1 MAGGES
7 LHGAQ
12 TAFLLLLLTVTLFAA
27 LARRLAVPYPI
38 LLVVAGLAIG
48 FVPHV
53 PRVSLHPDL
62 VFLVFLPPL
71 LYASAWQMSWRVFQH
86 NLLPITMLALGLV
99 AFTVWG
105 VAEMGDHWITAL
117 DWKSGFIL
125 GAVVATTDAIAAT
138 SIARSLGLPQG
149 MVDVLEGESL
159 VNDATGLLA
168 LELGLSM
175 LQRGSAPGAGAG
187 LLRLLWLA
195 GGGLG
200 VGLLLASLT
209 AWAERL
215 VDDGPIEMAI
225 SLLVPYAA
233 YAAGEQIHASGV
245 LAVVACGLSLSHK
258 SEELFSPAAR
268 LQLAGA
274 WEALNFILNGL
285 VFVLIGL
292 QLPYVL
298 AGIRAYS
305 GWTLLAYGATLSLLL
320 IALRLLWMFPNA
332 WLVYLIRTRLLK
344 RAAAKPDPRQIFVVG
359 WTGMRGVVALAAA
372 ISLPESLSTGQPFA
386 QRNLLIFLTF
396 SVILVTLVLQG
407 LTLPALIR
415 LLGLAGDGG
424 SAAEAEAEA
433 RRIVLEEAVLFLRDA
448 TRGEPGEHG
457 EDLLRFYR
465 MRLANYSGEDG
476 ERYRTWQR
484 LARETRFV
492 ERRAL
497 TRLRDKGE
505 ISDGLLRRLQRE
517 LDLTETRRQEER
529 L

>member
-1 MAGGES
+1 MAGAEN
-7 LHGAQ
+7 LHGVQ
-12 TAFLLLLLTVTLFAA
+12 LVFLLLLLTVTLFAA
-27 LARRLAVPYPI
+27 LARRLSVPYPI
-38 LLVVAGLAIG
+38 LLVIAGLAIG

-53 PRVSLHPDL
+53 PRVSLNPDL
-62 VFLVFLPPL
+62 VFLILLPPL
-71 LYASAWQMSWRVFQH
+71 LYASAWQMSWRVFRH
-86 NLLPITMLALGLV
+86 NLVPISMLALGLV

-105 VAEMGDHWITAL
+105 VAEVADRFITAL

-168 LELGLSM
+168 LELGLAM
-175 LQRGSAPGAGAG
+175 LQRGSTPGAGAG

-200 VGLLLASLT
+200 VGLLLASVT

-215 VDDGPIEMAI
+215 VDDGPLEMAI

-233 YAAGEQIHASGV
+233 YEAGEQIHASGV
-245 LAVVACGLSLSHK
+245 LAVVACGLALSGK
-258 SEELFSPAAR
+258 SGELFSPAAR
-268 LQLAGA
+268 LQLIGT

-298 AGIRAYS
+298 AGIRDYS
-305 GWTLLAYGATLSLLL
+305 RWTLLEYGAIFSFVL
-320 IALRLLWMFPNA
+320 IVLRLFWMFPA
-332 WLVYLIRTRLLK
+332 TWLSYWIRTRVTK
-344 RAAAKPDPRQIFVVG
+344 QAVARPDARQIFVVG

-372 ISLPESLSTGQPFA
+372 ISLPETLSTGQPFER
-386 QRNLLIFLTF
+386 RNLLIFLTF

-415 LLGLAGDGG
+415 LLGLAGDKEGE
-424 SAAEAEAEA
+424 ARAEAEA
-433 RRIVLEEAVLFLRDA
+433 RQVLLGEAIAFLEQSA
-448 TRGEPGEHG
+448 HG
-457 EDLLRFYR
+457 ESAGDLLHFYR
-465 MRLANYSGEDG
+465 IRLAAYNGEDR
-476 ERYRTWQR
+476 ERYREGQR
-484 LARETRFV
+484 LARETRSV
-492 ERRAL
+492 ERGAL
-497 TRLRDKGE
+497 MRLRDEGRIGDE
-505 ISDGLLRRLQRE
+505 MVRRLERE
-517 LDLTETRRQEER
+517 LDLTDTRQVER